1 MNSAIKGFML
11 AGIGG
16 VITYAVI
23 AAVLTAVVTG
33 TAAADTFVKTV
44 VPIVAGAGAVWLI
57 VVNAFRD

>member
-1 MNSAIKGFML
+1 ML